1 MILYKNTIKNF
12 KNDVIRKNIVY
23 QISKSFYKY
32 YKRKPSLSEIKSWK
46 SSLNILN
53 NVLCEDLKDSYIV
66 FEYELPL
73 TSKRIDLIL
82 FGKDKKNK
90 ENVVIL
96 ELKQWSNNSV
106 RKSKFEN
113 NVRVR
118 YDHGWEDRPH
128 PSLQIEGYYLGIRD
142 FLEIFQKKNAP
153 QLKAL
158 VYLSNYSKRKDEIIF
173 SQKFSSFIDKFPIF
187 TKEDTL
193 KLSNYL
199 KEQLGGGEGQI
210 IYEKFVKSRVSPSK
224 KLIDHTQKMIN
235 KRQIFRLIDEQ
246 IVSYNAIV
254 SKAKEI
260 VNTGKKSVIII
271 KGGPGTG
278 KSVIALEVMGELL
291 RQGKKVMHAT
301 GSSAFTNILRKVVGS
316 RARGLFKFFNSFT
329 NLKPNSID
337 VLICDEA
344 HRIRKTS
351 ESLFTAKHLRNDK
364 FQIDELLSVAQL
376 CVFLI
381 DEQQIIRPKE
391 IGSVELIKDASLR
404 NGISKEEIYEFELK
418 TQFRCF
424 GSDAYLQWLDNVL
437 KIKETSFK
445 EFDSKIEFK
454 IFRSPGKMMNEI
466 IKRNKEKHN
475 SARITAGICWPWSK
489 PNPDGSLV
497 NDIKIGSFK
506 MPWENKDR
514 FWEWAISE
522 EGIRRVGN
530 VYLAQGFEFDY
541 IGVIFGD
548 DLVYDFSINDWRAIS
563 KNSYDIEAK
572 KNNPNLVNHLKNAY
586 RVLLTRAHKGVYV
599 YFMNKDTEKYFRSR
613 LPSRNT
619 QQIKNF
625 FKSKS

>member
-1 MILYKNTIKNF
+1 
-12 KNDVIRKNIVY
+12 
-23 QISKSFYKY
+23 
-32 YKRKPSLSEIKSWK
+32 
-46 SSLNILN
+46 
-53 NVLCEDLKDSYIV
+53 
-66 FEYELPL
+66 
-73 TSKRIDLIL
+73 
-82 FGKDKKNK
+82 
-90 ENVVIL
+90 
-96 ELKQWSNNSV
+96 
-106 RKSKFEN
+106 
-113 NVRVR
+113 
-118 YDHGWEDRPH
+118 
-128 PSLQIEGYYLGIRD
+128 
-142 FLEIFQKKNAP
+142 
-153 QLKAL
+153 
-158 VYLSNYSKRKDEIIF
+158 
-173 SQKFSSFIDKFPIF
+173 
-187 TKEDTL
+187 
-193 KLSNYL
+193 
-199 KEQLGGGEGQI
+199 
-210 IYEKFVKSRVSPSK
+210 
-224 KLIDHTQKMIN
+224 
-235 KRQIFRLIDEQ
+235 
-246 IVSYNAIV
+246 
-254 SKAKEI
+254 
-260 VNTGKKSVIII
+260 
-271 KGGPGTG
+271 
-278 KSVIALEVMGELL
+278 MGELL

-301 GSSAFTNILRKVVGS
+301 GSSAFTNILRKVAGS
-316 RARGLFKFFNSFT
+316 RARSLFKFFNSFT

-391 IGSVELIKDASLR
+391 IGSVELIKDAALR

-418 TQFRCF
+418 TQFRCS

-454 IFRSPGKMMNEI
+454 IFRSPIKMMNEI

-497 NDIKIGSFK
+497 NDVKIGSFK

-514 FWEWAISE
+514 FWEWAISK

-541 IGVIFGD
+541 IGVIFGN

-599 YFMNKDTEKYFRSR
+599 YFMDKDTEKYFRSH

-625 FKSKS
+625 F